1 MMNARIPWKC
11 TGKQRK
17 AMMSEIVKQE
27 KEMLETSEKN
37 IDVAILWM
45 LHEQLGFG
53 AKRLRR
59 FFDTF
64 NRIYEE
70 LVAHYDMVDDLPW
83 IYERKLKEIGVD
95 VAEWRKET
103 NDKSKT
109 RKVPHLHARS
119 NEYCACS
126 RRAEIGQK

>member
-1 MMNARIPWKC
+1 MNARIPWQC

-45 LHEQLGFG
+45 MHEQLGFG

-70 LVAHYDMVDDLPW
+70 LVAHYDMDDDLPW
-83 IYERKLKEIGVD
+83 VYDRKLKEIGVD

-103 NDKSKT
+103 NDRSKNRT
-109 RKVPHLHARS
+109 
-119 NEYCACS
+119 N
-126 RRAEIGQK
+126 

>member
-1 MMNARIPWKC
+1 
-11 TGKQRK
+11 
-17 AMMSEIVKQE
+17 
-27 KEMLETSEKN
+27 MLETSEKN

-70 LVAHYDMVDDLPW
+70 LVAHYDMADDLPW
-83 IYERKLKEIGVD
+83 VYDRKLKEIGVD

-103 NDKSKT
+103 NDKSKN
-109 RKVPHLHARS
+109 R
-119 NEYCACS
+119 
-126 RRAEIGQK
+126 